1 MSFVRIVL
9 FFLPGFHTVKVFFS
23 QNFFF
28 YLPGRRH
35 TLDLAASALAGLAST
50 EDFTKV
56 RLRKTAGPEGKDEY
70 RGTKPIMLIHI
81 KGDEKNAISIYI
93 QRERAEDKFNY
104 RSYSHNLSSCHIRA

>member
-1 MSFVRIVL
+1 M
-9 FFLPGFHTVKVFFS
+9 
-23 QNFFF
+23 
-28 YLPGRRH
+28 
-35 TLDLAASALAGLAST
+35 AASALAGLAST

-93 QRERAEDKFNY
+93 QTERAEDRFDH
-104 RSYSHNLSSCHIRA
+104 RSYAHNLSSCGINSENNSGVNGIQTHDLCNTGAALYHY

>member
-1 MSFVRIVL
+1 MTLVCCTVSVVILLFCVLKTPLSCISLGHYSLKIVVL
-9 FFLPGFHTVKVFFS
+9 E
-23 QNFFF
+23 FFF
-28 YLPGRRH
+28 CLPGRRH

-81 KGDEKNAISIYI
+81 KGK
-93 QRERAEDKFNY
+93 R
-104 RSYSHNLSSCHIRA
+104 